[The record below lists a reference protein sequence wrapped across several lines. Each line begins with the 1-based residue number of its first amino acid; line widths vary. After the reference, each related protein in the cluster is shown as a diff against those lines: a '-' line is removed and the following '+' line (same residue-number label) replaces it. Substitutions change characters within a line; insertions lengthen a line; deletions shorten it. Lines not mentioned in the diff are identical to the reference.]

1 MATTSLPAVG
11 RLKKTNNRRWLVMAL
26 VVIGAAVLAFFGY
39 RQYTSRQAAAVSVPT
54 ASVTRTNLVATVNAA
69 GNLQPNSQVNLNF
82 QAGGTVTDV
91 KVKEGDVVKQGQALV
106 QLDNT
111 DAKLAV
117 DSAKANVQSAQLK
130 LQQAQQGPKDTDIAQ
145 AQAKVDQ
152 AQASVNK
159 LYQTTTAADIA
170 SAQAQVTS
178 AQANLDKVKAGASD
192 TDIANA
198 KQKVE
203 QAKNALWGAQSNRDA
218 MCGRTKD
225 PDNDPTCQNNRAQ
238 VNQQEASVQ
247 MAQNDLDKLLQ
258 GANPTDVTVAEQQV
272 AQAQAS
278 LAKLR
283 QGPTAAD
290 VANAKAGVTSAQA
303 NLQAVKAGS
312 DDLTVQQAQAAV
324 DQANVAVQQAQL
336 KLDQTTL
343 TAPFDGVVT
352 AVTATK
358 GQIIGASANPVQLS
372 DLSTLKVVSNVSEL
386 DRSKL
391 KAGQSVQMTFDAL
404 PNVTATGKV
413 DSISPAGTLSQGVVN
428 YPVTITLAHPDPAIQ
443 PGMTANLNV
452 IVDQKDNALVVPNR
466 AIRSQGQQKVV
477 TVMHEGQQITIP
489 VQVGMTDGTNTEIT
503 SNDLREGD
511 QVVISATAGTSNGG
525 FGGQRGPG
533 GFGGPGF

>member
-258 GANPTDVTVAEQQV
+258 GANPNDVTVAEQQV

>member
-11 RLKKTNNRRWLVMAL
+11 RAKKTNRRWLAMAL
-26 VVIGAAVLAFFGY
+26 VVLGVAVLGFFGY

-54 ASVTRTNLVATVNAA
+54 AAVTRTNLVASVNAA
-69 GNLQPNSQVNLNF
+69 GNLQPSTQVNLNF

-117 DSAKANVQSAQLK
+117 DSAKSNVQSAQIK
-130 LQQAQQGPKDTDIAQ
+130 LQQAQQGPKDTDVAQ
-145 AQAKVDQ
+145 SQAKVDQ
-152 AQASVNK
+152 AQASLNK

-170 SAQAQVTS
+170 SAQAQVVS
-178 AQANLDKVKAGASD
+178 AQASLDKVKAGPTD

-198 KQKVE
+198 KQSVE

-218 MCGRTKD
+218 ICGRTKNPDED
-225 PDNDPTCQNNRAQ
+225 PSCQNNRAS
-238 VNQQEASVQ
+238 VGQQEANVQ
-247 MAQNDLDKLLQ
+247 IAQNNLDKLLA
-258 GANPTDVTVAEQQV
+258 GANANDVTVAEQQL

-290 VANAKAGVTSAQA
+290 VANAKAGVASAQA
-303 NLQAVKAGS
+303 ALEAVKAGS
-312 DDLTVQQAQAAV
+312 DDLTVQQAQSAV
-324 DQANVAVQQAQL
+324 DGANVALQQAQL

-352 AVTATK
+352 AVNVTK
-358 GQIIGASANPVQLS
+358 GQIIGATANPVQLS
-372 DLSTLKVVSNVSEL
+372 DLSTLKVVANVSEL
-386 DRSKL
+386 DRAKL

-428 YPVTITLAHPDPAIQ
+428 YPVTITLAHPDQAIQ

-452 IVDQKDNALVVPNR
+452 IVDEKDNALVAPNR

-477 TVMHEGQQITIP
+477 TVMHEGQQITVP
-489 VQVGMTDGTNTEIT
+489 VQVGMTDGTNSEIT
-503 SNDLREGD
+503 SNGLKEGD
-511 QVVISATAGTSNGG
+511 QVVITTTTGATTG
-525 FGGQRGPG
+525 GGQRGPA